1 VAEAL
6 RFAMQHCRPG
16 EVVVA
21 AGSLT
26 VAGEVLDAWDR
37 VQQDAAVP
45 ASEGAS

>member
-1 VAEAL
+1 
-6 RFAMQHCRPG
+6 
-16 EVVVA
+16 
-21 AGSLT
+21 